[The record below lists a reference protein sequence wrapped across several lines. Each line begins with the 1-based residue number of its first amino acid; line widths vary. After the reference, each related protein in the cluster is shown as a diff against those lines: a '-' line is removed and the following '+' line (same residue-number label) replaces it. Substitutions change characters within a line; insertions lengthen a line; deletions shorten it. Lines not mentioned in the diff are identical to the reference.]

1 MAHSV
6 LVAGATGM
14 LGSKIAH
21 ALLEKN
27 VEVMVL
33 TRSLHPYYPK
43 SAQHL
48 AQLQSRGSQVVEGDL
63 SKRESLLKATE
74 GAHALRQ
81 YRVNLITSCKL
92 NITFGERL

>member
-33 TRSLHPYYPK
+33 TRSLHPSSPK

-48 AQLQSRGSQVVEGDL
+48 AQL
-63 SKRESLLKATE
+63 
-74 GAHALRQ
+74 
-81 YRVNLITSCKL
+81 
-92 NITFGERL
+92 